1 MSLKKSIGLIGNY
14 ADSMSG
20 THWNTNDDTFVNVYE
35 CVGTAYVSSSCT
47 GALTNAPI
55 AVESTPASKA
65 GDYPSTGVE
74 LQVGTVGS
82 STCGLGTSPVCS
94 LEVVGSS
101 GDSTGVTLSFAVPSI
116 KVSKATG
123 VLGNYVEKLT
133 AKDFPIGDTIDAVE
147 CDSAVTTSNVGQHC
161 DDATQIS
168 GGASVTG
175 EVVGTAWSPAGVS
188 MLVDGAYSDGAGDG
202 SSCLTG
208 GSCYIGA
215 IDSTNSAVNALSGSI
230 AMATP
235 SVKVSKASGVLGN
248 YAELIT
254 AKNFP
259 IGDTIDAVEC
269 DSSATMANLGQ
280 NCDDAKPISG
290 SASSAGEVTGTAWSP
305 AGLTMLVDGAYG
317 DGAGGSCLTGHSCSV
332 AAIDS
337 TNSAV
342 NALSGSVGMAT
353 PTVTIAPATVANGN
367 GKTITVTGKDFPIND
382 TVDAV
387 ECDTAF
393 SGNLNNCDT
402 AGAEISGTAG
412 TTGTV
417 VWSPTT
423 KITVLT
429 TVTSPPYADGSSPS
443 STCAPGDSVAD
454 SDPCFVY
461 THDTSNGMI
470 SNTSPFGVS

>member
-1 MSLKKSIGLIGNY
+1 
-14 ADSMSG
+14 
-20 THWNTNDDTFVNVYE
+20 
-35 CVGTAYVSSSCT
+35 
-47 GALTNAPI
+47 
-55 AVESTPASKA
+55 
-65 GDYPSTGVE
+65 
-74 LQVGTVGS
+74 
-82 STCGLGTSPVCS
+82 
-94 LEVVGSS
+94 
-101 GDSTGVTLSFAVPSI
+101 
-116 KVSKATG
+116 
-123 VLGNYVEKLT
+123 
-133 AKDFPIGDTIDAVE
+133 
-147 CDSAVTTSNVGQHC
+147 
-161 DDATQIS
+161 
-168 GGASVTG
+168 
-175 EVVGTAWSPAGVS
+175 
-188 MLVDGAYSDGAGDG
+188 
-202 SSCLTG
+202 
-208 GSCYIGA
+208 
-215 IDSTNSAVNALSGSI
+215 
-230 AMATP
+230 MATP

-248 YAELIT
+248 YAELVT

-259 IGDTIDAVEC
+259 IGDTIGAVEC

-280 NCDDAKPISG
+280 NCDDAKQISG
-290 SASSAGEVTGTAWSP
+290 SASAAGEVTGTAWSP

-317 DGAGGSCLTGHSCSV
+317 DGAGGSCLTGHSCFV

-337 TNSAV
+337 TNFAV

-412 TTGTV
+412 ATGTV

-429 TVTSPPYADGSSPS
+429 TVTSPPYADSSSPS
-443 STCAPGDSVAD
+443 ATCAPGDSVAD

-461 THDTSNGMI
+461 THDTSNGVI
-470 SNTSPFGVS
+470 SNISPFGVS